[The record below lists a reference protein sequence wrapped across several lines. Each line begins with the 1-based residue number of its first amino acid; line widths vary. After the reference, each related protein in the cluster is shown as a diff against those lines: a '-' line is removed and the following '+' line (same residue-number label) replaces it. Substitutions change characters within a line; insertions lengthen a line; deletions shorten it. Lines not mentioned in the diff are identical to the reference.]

1 MVDEQALGEQATG
14 LIRSI
19 VSLDAVLLATAVVGG
34 PRLRVVGS
42 SALESAELWAWLRD
56 AALRGTGQILDPAAG
71 ANVVLVDDALELR
84 QGLAGLRVDTAGRV
98 RVVQVLWAAGGPPR
112 RLVVDRAELR
122 DRLHAA
128 LRLTARVLDRVDLA
142 GQLAQVAAAAGV
154 LGMGMAG
161 RWTGLGRPSGQLGG
175 AAGLIQAVV
184 TPAPAVLARSTLS
197 NWQLAEELSGLLV
210 AELPGDA
217 TVLP

>member
-84 QGLAGLRVDTAGRV
+84 QGLAGLRVDTRV
-98 RVVQVLWAAGGPPR
+98 GCGSSRCCGPRAARQGG
-112 RLVVDRAELR
+112 
-122 DRLHAA
+122 
-128 LRLTARVLDRVDLA
+128 
-142 GQLAQVAAAAGV
+142 
-154 LGMGMAG
+154 
-161 RWTGLGRPSGQLGG
+161 WS
-175 AAGLIQAVV
+175 
-184 TPAPAVLARSTLS
+184 STERTC
-197 NWQLAEELSGLLV
+197 AIGCT
-210 AELPGDA
+210 LPCA
-217 TVLP
+217 